1 MKDTELKRMRDEA
14 LYDVYLKG
22 LEAGAFTSLQEAAD
36 YVSMHQAPQY
46 FIEAKKVSGYMGMI
60 EAHVSLIALNSASRR
75 RVWKLYAEYK
85 IWRAAHPESK
95 LTRERVCELLVDE
108 PAPEFY
114 LKPDSVRLIIQR
126 MRRTKRDD
134 KLRRLER

>member
-14 LYDVYLKG
+14 LYEVYLQG
-22 LEAGAFTSLQEAAD
+22 LESCDFASWQDAGE
-36 YVSMHQAPQY
+36 YVSAHAAPQY
-46 FIEAKKVSGYMGMI
+46 FIEAKRVSVYIGMI

-75 RVWKLYAEYK
+75 RVWRLYSEYVR
-85 IWRAAHPESK
+85 WRELNPESK

-114 LKPDSVRLIIQR
+114 LKPEYVRRIIQR
-126 MRRTKRDD
+126 MGKARRKE
-134 KLRRLER
+134 KLMMLQG